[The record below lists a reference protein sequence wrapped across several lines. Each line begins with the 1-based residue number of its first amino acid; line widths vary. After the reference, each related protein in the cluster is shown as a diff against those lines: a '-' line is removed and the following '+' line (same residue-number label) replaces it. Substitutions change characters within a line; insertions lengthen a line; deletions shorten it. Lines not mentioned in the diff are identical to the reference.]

1 VLRAALMPDRLG
13 PNFPWIWSSSAV
25 GNLGDGVLL
34 VAGPLLVASITP
46 EPFPV
51 AMAFFAQRLPWF
63 LFGLFAGAVVD
74 RVNRRALVIW
84 VDLFRAA
91 VLAVLAGIIVFD
103 VVGLPAIYAAMFLLG
118 SAETVADNATSALVA
133 TAVPTAG
140 LGPANSRL
148 IGTVMVTNQLAGPPL
163 GAFIFG
169 VGIALPFGF
178 NAICFLVAVALVAKV
193 QLDPLPQS
201 PQPLRSMRADVMEGV
216 RWLWNNAPVRTLA
229 IMIAAFNITF
239 GAAFSIWVL
248 YSYERLGLNEFGF
261 GVLMATSAVGGV
273 VGSMIYGR
281 LEERLSYATLLRI
294 GLILETFTHLGFA
307 LTRSPLVA
315 GAIMFAFGAHA
326 VVWGTTATTV
336 RQRSVPPSLLGRVT
350 SVYLISVF
358 GSLSLG
364 GLLGGAIG
372 QRWGVTGPFWFA
384 FVGSAIILV
393 LLWRSIAHVAQAV
406 DESELSKAATAEA
419 VHSPPL

>member
-1 VLRAALMPDRLG
+1 
-13 PNFPWIWSSSAV
+13 
-25 GNLGDGVLL
+25 
-34 VAGPLLVASITP
+34 
-46 EPFPV
+46 
-51 AMAFFAQRLPWF
+51 
-63 LFGLFAGAVVD
+63 
-74 RVNRRALVIW
+74 
-84 VDLFRAA
+84 
-91 VLAVLAGIIVFD
+91 
-103 VVGLPAIYAAMFLLG
+103 
-118 SAETVADNATSALVA
+118 
-133 TAVPTAG
+133 
-140 LGPANSRL
+140 
-148 IGTVMVTNQLAGPPL
+148 
-163 GAFIFG
+163 
-169 VGIALPFGF
+169 
-178 NAICFLVAVALVAKV
+178 
-193 QLDPLPQS
+193 
-201 PQPLRSMRADVMEGV
+201 MRADVMEGV
-216 RWLWNNAPVRTLA
+216 RWLWHNAPVRTLA

-248 YSYERLGLNEFGF
+248 YSYERLGLDEFGF

-273 VGSMIYGR
+273 VGSTIYSR

-336 RQRSVPPSLLGRVT
+336 RQRAVPPSLLGRVT

-393 LLWRSIAHVAQAV
+393 LLWRSIAHVAQAA
-406 DESELSKAATAEA
+406 DESELAKAATEDV

>member
-1 VLRAALMPDRLG
+1 MLRAALMPDRLG

-74 RVNRRALVIW
+74 RVDRRALVIW
-84 VDLFRAA
+84 VDLLRAV

-118 SAETVADNATSALVA
+118 SAETVADNAASALVA

-140 LGPANSRL
+140 LGAANSRM

-216 RWLWNNAPVRTLA
+216 RWLWHNAPVRTLA

-248 YSYERLGLNEFGF
+248 YSYERLGLDEFGF

-273 VGSMIYGR
+273 VGSTIYSR

-336 RQRSVPPSLLGRVT
+336 RQRAVPPSLLGRVT

-393 LLWRSIAHVAQAV
+393 LLWRSIAHVAQAA
-406 DESELSKAATAEA
+406 DESELAKAATEDV